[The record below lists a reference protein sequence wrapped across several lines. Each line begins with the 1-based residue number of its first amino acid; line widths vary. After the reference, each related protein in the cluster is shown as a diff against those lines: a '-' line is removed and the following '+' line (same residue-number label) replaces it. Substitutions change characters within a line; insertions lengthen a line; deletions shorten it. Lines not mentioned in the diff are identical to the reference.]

1 MRQIFT
7 ENELNALLDMITIR
21 EMSAPVRE
29 AVRLRII
36 CGYSFELA
44 AVMIGV
50 SKTSVINA
58 VKRIVELEVGIQKF
72 IAVSK
77 HGHVIMTFL
86 IIFFANLGIFYANFS

>member
-1 MRQIFT
+1 MRQLFT
-7 ENELNALLDMITIR
+7 ESELNALLDMITIR

-36 CGYSFELA
+36 GGYSFELA

-58 VKRIVELEVGIQKF
+58 VKRIVELEAGIQKF

-77 HGHVIMTFL
+77 HGHD
-86 IIFFANLGIFYANFS
+86 